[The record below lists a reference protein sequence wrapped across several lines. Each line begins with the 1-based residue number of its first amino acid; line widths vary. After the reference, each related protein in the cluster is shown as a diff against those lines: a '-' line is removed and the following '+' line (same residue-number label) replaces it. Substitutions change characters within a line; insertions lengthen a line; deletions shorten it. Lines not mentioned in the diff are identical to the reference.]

1 MTEQPAEL
9 VPVDPPERPKTIHG
23 TALAVREADERP
35 IVPAWARNRDEARQL
50 AAWLAKYG
58 AHVTLYH
65 LTRVPQRHLTGLLV
79 NPIQTRAGP
88 AT

>member
-50 AAWLAKYG
+50 AAWLAK
-58 AHVTLYH
+58 
-65 LTRVPQRHLTGLLV
+65 
-79 NPIQTRAGP
+79 
-88 AT
+88 